1 MNGQVRQGVTVRRG
15 LFAALFTTSML
26 TGLAPAAA
34 QQQRPAAAATP
45 APFAVEEI
53 VVTAQKR
60 AENLQDVP
68 LSIQAFGTEKLEELQ
83 VADFNDYARF
93 LPSVAFQTVGPGFA
107 NVYMR
112 GIASGENNNHSASL
126 PSVGI
131 YLDEQPITT
140 ITGALDVHIYD
151 IARVEALAGPQGTL
165 YGASSQ
171 SGTIRIITNKPDPSG
186 FSASYD
192 LEVNQ
197 IDHGGTG
204 YVAEGYANAPL
215 SENAAIRLVGW
226 YKHDAGYIDNEPGTR
241 TFPINMIDAD
251 GNVFDLPG
259 DDITIDNAAVAEKN
273 YNDVNTYGARAA
285 LRIDLDDSWTVTPAI
300 MAQEQKSYG
309 SFAYDPDVGDLD
321 INRFSLERSHD
332 RWYQAAA
339 TIEGSISNLDLVYAG
354 AYLQRKVNGDSDYSD
369 YSFFYDTCCGY
380 SSYIT
385 DNAGNFIDPS
395 QRIASVDRYTKQSH
409 ELRLSTPEASRL
421 RLVAGLFYQ
430 RQTHNIEQNYI
441 IDDLADAT
449 AVSTKPDNI
458 WLTKQFR
465 VDRDYAA
472 FGELAFDITDKLTA
486 TGGLRLFKSD
496 NSLEGFFG
504 FGTGYSS
511 STGEAACFGPPQVKG
526 SPCTNLDKRT
536 KQTDVTHKLNLTYR
550 IDDNKLVYA
559 TWSRGFRP
567 GGINRRGTLD
577 PYDADFVTNYELGW
591 KTTLAEN
598 RVRFNGALYW
608 LEWDDIQFSFLG
620 ANGLT
625 EIRNAGKARVRGIET
640 QLNWAVT
647 DAFSLSAA
655 AAYNDAELRED
666 FCLIANPQFDCT
678 TPGNETLAPAG
689 TRLPITPRFNG
700 NLVARYEMELGDW
713 RTHLQGAVLTQTNR
727 WVDLRLTERDI
738 VGRMPGY
745 TTADFSVGA
754 ERGDLSVELFVT
766 NAFDSRGN
774 VFRFAQCA
782 ETVCGDKTYIVPTQP
797 RTVGLKFGQ
806 KF

>member
-1 MNGQVRQGVTVRRG
+1 MSDRAGQGATMQRG
-15 LFAALFTTSML
+15 FFAALLTTTML
-26 TGLAPAAA
+26 AGVGPAFAQEATAAA
-34 QQQRPAAAATP
+34 EAD
-45 APFAVEEI
+45 APTIDEI

-60 AENLQDVP
+60 EENLQDVP
-68 LSIQAFGTEKLEELQ
+68 LSIQAFGTEKLDELQ
-83 VADFNDYARF
+83 VSDFNDYARF
-93 LPSVAFQTVGPGFA
+93 LPSIAFQSVGPGFA

-112 GIASGENNNHSASL
+112 GIASGENANHSASL

-140 ITGALDVHIYD
+140 ITGALDVHVYD
-151 IARVEALAGPQGTL
+151 FARVEALAGPQGTL

-171 SGTIRIITNKPDPSG
+171 AGTVRLITNKPDPSG
-186 FSASYD
+186 FSAAYD

-197 IDHGGTG
+197 VAHGGTG
-204 YVAEGYANAPL
+204 YIAEGYANAPI
-215 SENAAIRLVGW
+215 SDNAAIRLVGW
-226 YKHDAGYIDNEPGTR
+226 YKHDAGYIDNELATR
-241 TFPINMIDAD
+241 TFPINMFDAG
-251 GNVFDLPG
+251 GNLVDLPG
-259 DDITIDNAAVAEKN
+259 DDISINNAALAEDN
-273 YNDVNTYGARAA
+273 YNEVDTYGARAA
-285 LRIDLDDSWTVTPAI
+285 LRIDLNDSWTVTPSI
-300 MAQEQKSYG
+300 MAQDQESFG

-321 INRFSLERSHD
+321 INRYYPERAHD

-339 TIEGSISNLDLVYAG
+339 TIEGSISNLDVVYAG
-354 AYLQRKVNGDSDYSD
+354 SYLQRKINGDSDYSD

-385 DNAGNFIDPS
+385 DNAGNFINPS
-395 QRIASVDRYTKQSH
+395 QRIVSVDRFTKQSH
-409 ELRLSTPEASRL
+409 EFRLSTPQASRL

-441 IDDLADAT
+441 IDNLADAT
-449 AVSTKPDNI
+449 AISTKPDNI

-472 FGELAFDITDKLTA
+472 FGELSFDITEKLTV
-486 TGGLRLFKSD
+486 TGGGRLFKAD

-511 STGEAACFGPPQVKG
+511 MTGEAACFGPATVKG

-536 KQTDVTHKLNLTYR
+536 KQTDFTHKLNLTYK
-550 IDDNKLVYA
+550 IDDDKLVYA

-591 KTTLAEN
+591 KTTLADN
-598 RVRFNGALYW
+598 RLRFNGAAYW

-625 EIRNAGKARVRGIET
+625 EIRNAGKARVRGVET
-640 QLNWAVT
+640 QITLAVT
-647 DAFSLSAA
+647 DEFSLSTA
-655 AAYNDAELRED
+655 AAYNDAELRKD

-678 TPGNETLAPAG
+678 TAGNETLAPKG
-689 TRLPITPRFNG
+689 TRLPITPKFNG
-700 NLVARYEMELGDW
+700 NIVARYETEIGDW
-713 RTHLQGAVLTQTNR
+713 RAHLQGSVITQTNR
-727 WVDLRLTERDI
+727 WVDLRLTERGI
-738 VGRMPGY
+738 LGRMPGY

-754 ERGDLSVELFVT
+754 DRGSLSVELFVT

-774 VFRFAQCA
+774 IFRFAQCA
-782 ETVCGDKTYIVPTQP
+782 ETVCGDNTYIVPTQP
-797 RTVGLKFGQ
+797 RTIGIKFGQ
-806 KF
+806 EF